1 VGEAGGI
8 QPPAEAPEAALFL
21 GEYQHAL
28 DPKGRVILPASFRPE
43 LEEGLIMTIGHDRCL
58 TIHPASGWEVVL
70 RELRKLRPTD
80 ERARSYA
87 RVMTASAQPET
98 LDRQG
103 RVTIPARLRN
113 YAGLTRDCTVVGG
126 DQHVEIWDTAAWERY
141 RDAALAEF
149 ATTDRPF
156 DVGGI
161 F

>member
-1 VGEAGGI
+1 
-8 QPPAEAPEAALFL
+8 LFL

-28 DPKGRVILPASFRPE
+28 DPKGRVILPAPFRPD

-58 TIHPASGWEVVL
+58 SIHPMADWEAVL
-70 RELRKLRPTD
+70 VELRKLRLTD
-80 ERARSYA
+80 ERSRSYA
-87 RVMTASAQPET
+87 RVLTSSAQPET

-113 YAGLTRDCTVVGG
+113 YAGLTRDCTVIGR
-126 DQHVEIWDTAAWERY
+126 DRHVEVWDTAAWDRY
-141 RDAALAEF
+141 RDVAMGDF

-156 DVGGI
+156 DVGGT